1 MIGLICFLVALS
13 LMLLTTVGLN
23 FGRLPGVVGV
33 MAMLVSIITFSTG
46 VRSARQDDYD
56 IVTRI
61 IGVIL
66 PALAMVTLI
75 LLYFAGIL
83 FG

>member
-13 LMLLTTVGLN
+13 LMLLTTAGLN

-46 VRSARQDDYD
+46 VRTARQDDYD